1 MASLTQ
7 WTWVSANSG
16 RRWRTGKPGML
27 QSMGSQRVRHEWVA
41 EQQQSVKLKALEST
55 TTNKASGGDGI
66 PAELFKILKKIILWK
81 CWTQYASTF
90 GILSSVHRTGKSQF
104 SFQSQRRA
112 MPKNVQTT
120 VQLCSFHM
128 VARLCSKSFKLGFS
142 SMWTKNFQ
150 STSWI

>member
-27 QSMGSQRVRHEWVA
+27 QSAGSQRVRHEWVA

-90 GILSSVHRTGKSQF
+90 GLLSSVHRTGKSQF